1 MSKFSAC
8 GRQVLPAV
16 GTCQW
21 HERFYFIKETFKSLT
36 TFWSLLNVS
45 KTPPS
50 PVKPRGSGWTVS
62 THERRSHDRF
72 GSNRVSTRCKKSDG
86 TVVKPPESVGKPPST
101 PLPPCGINSR
111 GAMLSRADSSL
122 HCVSFGMTIDTIII
136 SAARRWHYL
145 VSCAGGGEGIT
156 HPSCKNLI
164 IQYASRSATKSR
176 ARTINR

>member
-122 HCVSFGMTIDTIII
+122 HCVSFGMTIDTIYYLHRPKMTLFGKLCR
-136 SAARRWHYL
+136 RRWR
-145 VSCAGGGEGIT
+145 
-156 HPSCKNLI
+156 N
-164 IQYASRSATKSR
+164 YAPIVQKPHHSIRESECD
-176 ARTINR
+176 